1 MPLLGAVTQNQFG
14 VAGFCSSYYSIK
26 PKTMLMR
33 LWELILFS
41 ELFPWKGVLLVGH
54 FFWGNTKSQ

>member
-14 VAGFCSSYYSIK
+14 VAGFCPSYYSIK

-33 LWELILFS
+33 LWELILF
-41 ELFPWKGVLLVGH
+41 
-54 FFWGNTKSQ
+54 